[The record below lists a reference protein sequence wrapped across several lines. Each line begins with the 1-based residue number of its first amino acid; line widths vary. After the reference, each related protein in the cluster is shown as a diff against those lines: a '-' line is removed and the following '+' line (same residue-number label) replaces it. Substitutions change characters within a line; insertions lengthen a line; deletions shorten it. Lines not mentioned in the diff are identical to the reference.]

1 VIHTFSGAR
10 AKNSTGKW
18 IIGPVANVPGF
29 INAAS
34 IDSPGIAASPAI
46 AADVVRMLGQSG
58 MSLQKDPAF
67 NPYRAPLV
75 MPKNGP
81 YLAVGLNAKGKKKL
95 LKYDKDNVSE
105 KTTNDVEVYITDP
118 NFTPEVIGKASVA
131 SAGLCKWVHA
141 IYKYTLVNRVV
152 IPKRIMLAKASKE
165 LSELMGVLEG
175 KRSIVR
181 AVELKIQTL
190 MDELNEANATKEQL
204 EVSVLDCQE
213 KLIRAEKLMRYNIV
227 CLLFLSNTLFVL
239 ISTAVSY
246 RRLNIFH

>member
-1 VIHTFSGAR
+1 LKKSDLQELKAMKKPPSGVKLTMEA
-10 AKNSTGKW
+10 
-18 IIGPVANVPGF
+18 V
-29 INAAS
+29 S
-34 IDSPGIAASPAI
+34 ILMHVKPQLI
-46 AADVVRMLGQSG
+46 
-58 MSLQKDPAF
+58 KDP
-67 NPYRAPLV
+67 
-75 MPKNGP
+75 NGGFKKIKDYWGP
-81 YLAVGLNAKGKKKL
+81 ASKKLLGDTKFLKKL

-105 KTTNDVEVYITDP
+105 KTTNDVEVYINDP

-227 CLLFLSNTLFVL
+227 CLLFVKYIVCLDLYSSFLQTIEYFSLNFLS
-239 ISTAVSY
+239 
-246 RRLNIFH
+246 IFFFFQITKHLQK

>member
-1 VIHTFSGAR
+1 LKKSDLQELKAMKKPPSGVKLTMEA
-10 AKNSTGKW
+10 
-18 IIGPVANVPGF
+18 V
-29 INAAS
+29 S
-34 IDSPGIAASPAI
+34 ILMHVKPQLI
-46 AADVVRMLGQSG
+46 
-58 MSLQKDPAF
+58 KDP
-67 NPYRAPLV
+67 
-75 MPKNGP
+75 NGGFKKIKDYWGP
-81 YLAVGLNAKGKKKL
+81 ASKKLLGDTKFLKKL

-165 LSELMGVLEG
+165 LSELMGVLEA

-227 CLLFLSNTLFVL
+227 CLLFVKYIVCLDLYSSF
-239 ISTAVSY
+239 SY

>member
-1 VIHTFSGAR
+1 MEAV
-10 AKNSTGKW
+10 
-18 IIGPVANVPGF
+18 
-29 INAAS
+29 S
-34 IDSPGIAASPAI
+34 ILMHVKPQLI
-46 AADVVRMLGQSG
+46 
-58 MSLQKDPAF
+58 KDP
-67 NPYRAPLV
+67 
-75 MPKNGP
+75 NGGFKKIKDYWGP
-81 YLAVGLNAKGKKKL
+81 ASKKLLGDTKFLKKL

-227 CLLFLSNTLFVL
+227 CLLFVKYIVCLDLYSSFLQTIEYFSLNFLS
-239 ISTAVSY
+239 
-246 RRLNIFH
+246 IFFFFQITKHLQK

>member
-1 VIHTFSGAR
+1 MSTLKKSDLQELKAMKKPPSGVKLTMEA
-10 AKNSTGKW
+10 
-18 IIGPVANVPGF
+18 V
-29 INAAS
+29 S
-34 IDSPGIAASPAI
+34 ILMHVKPQLI
-46 AADVVRMLGQSG
+46 
-58 MSLQKDPAF
+58 KDP
-67 NPYRAPLV
+67 
-75 MPKNGP
+75 NGGFKKIKDYWGP
-81 YLAVGLNAKGKKKL
+81 ASKKLLGDTKFLKKL

-227 CLLFLSNTLFVL
+227 CLLFVKYIVCLDLYSSFLQT
-239 ISTAVSY
+239 IE
-246 RRLNIFH
+246 

>member
-1 VIHTFSGAR
+1 MEAV
-10 AKNSTGKW
+10 
-18 IIGPVANVPGF
+18 
-29 INAAS
+29 S
-34 IDSPGIAASPAI
+34 ILMHVKPQLI
-46 AADVVRMLGQSG
+46 
-58 MSLQKDPAF
+58 KDP
-67 NPYRAPLV
+67 
-75 MPKNGP
+75 NGGFKKIKDYWGP
-81 YLAVGLNAKGKKKL
+81 ASKKLLGDTKFLKKL

-105 KTTNDVEVYITDP
+105 KTTNDVEVYINDP

-227 CLLFLSNTLFVL
+227 CLLFVKYIVCLDLYSSFLQTIEYFSLNFFSNFFFFFQITKHLQK
-239 ISTAVSY
+239 
-246 RRLNIFH
+246 